1 MSTFRYASQFKATML
16 DLPAGPL
23 ASLPEAP
30 PAAFQPE
37 TAWMPP
43 DHVMPAPAAANNDHS
58 QDLMAVAGRRVFSC
72 SASKACT
79 PYY

>member
-1 MSTFRYASQFKATML
+1 ML

-43 DHVMPAPAAANNDHS
+43 DHVMPAPAAAYSTLVHAD
-58 QDLMAVAGRRVFSC
+58 
-72 SASKACT
+72 
-79 PYY
+79 